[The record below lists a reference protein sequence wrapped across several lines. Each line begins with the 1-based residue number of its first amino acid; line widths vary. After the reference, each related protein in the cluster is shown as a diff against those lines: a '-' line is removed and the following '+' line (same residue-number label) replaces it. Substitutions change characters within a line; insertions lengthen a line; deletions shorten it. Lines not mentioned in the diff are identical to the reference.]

1 MYIKTTYD
9 QDFDDL
15 YMHLRSKYPQKLFD
29 ADGIGKQTDMSAFS
43 KSFFASSVTADASID
58 ANANVDDMSVI
69 AYETEINKPHLKLNS
84 YYILWKELKRLYGLE
99 AANNIIE
106 HQLTGDIYIHDA
118 HGIGAGKP
126 YSYYGECCII
136 VKIDDVIRF
145 LTFEEFYNFM
155 AEKSPVID
163 DGNDTFEIKTPDVL
177 VLDADNTWTPVYK
190 VLKHKSHT
198 DMVRIGTSCGKDAF
212 VTRDHPVITTTKVRP
227 AETVNTHDTLQD
239 CDLDY
244 DFIEQSQDKTK
255 LHNTFEYTTP
265 DLEKNVV
272 PQNILFVPKDVAR
285 TYLAFVFD
293 TFGRHTKTGTV
304 ILDNLSYGDLHKISE
319 LIRMLKSGIVEINMS
334 DNPNKKPYK
343 LTCRITDKMIITYST
358 ICRRAAQRG
367 NNNKRKSNWG
377 KHGAKVIKK
386 FFADAPEYVYDITTE
401 SGHFYCNGLI
411 QHNCFNYSTYDI
423 MLNGL
428 PMVKKIKSLPPKY
441 LYSFKSQLEQ
451 FVVIASN
458 STLGATG
465 LADLLVVMS
474 YYVKNILDTKSD
486 AHFYFRNE
494 EDCWSYIKENLV
506 SFVYT
511 INQPM
516 RANQSPFT
524 NVSVYDENFLQK
536 LHNDYIF
543 PDGSSPNI
551 EIVKKLQD
559 LYLSIMNEELER
571 TPVTFPVTTGCFS
584 VNEELDILDES
595 FLDFIARHVQK
606 WGFINIYAGKSS
618 TLSSCCFDGNQK
630 VLIKNSNGVIL
641 DTIKN
646 VVEGEY
652 DVYRRNLTVFHNGS
666 WVQAKP
672 IKVPNSNTMYKITT
686 ANNKELY
693 VTDNHIH
700 ATYNGDKATN
710 ELSTNDYILFN
721 NMALNAIPEK
731 DMKLTYNQGFLIG
744 LYAGDGSKYKRKDCE
759 SYSVTFSLNENKI
772 KHIDKISNALN
783 SWGIDKNININTYD
797 NLVSATVYSKE
808 LYDIISQYIHGD
820 YAQEKEFDLNILLQS
835 YDFRKGICDGWHC
848 ADGSNSN
855 RIYSTSKKLIE
866 TGEVIFNSIGIVT
879 TISSFDRTGDVEIN
893 GGVYSRNYPSL
904 CIRWYTPNNKRS
916 MKNIYKI
923 KNNSMYFKVQ
933 SIEKYD
939 YEGEYVYC
947 FEANNQEEPYFTLP
961 NGVITHNCRLRSE
974 QKSEYFNSFGSGSS
988 KIGSLGVCSIN
999 LPRIAVRSEGNEEKF
1014 FELLGYFVGVASKV
1028 NNAKRHII
1036 KKRINNGNEP
1046 LYTLGFMDI
1055 SRQYSTLG
1063 VNGAYEMLQVL
1074 GYDILTESG
1083 SEFFLK
1089 VIDFINNEN
1098 KKYEKQYNTP
1108 HNVEQVPAE
1117 NMSIKMVEKDK
1128 IMGYDLGCDL
1138 YSNQFIPLITNADML
1153 DRIKL
1158 QGMFDKHF
1166 SGGAIC
1172 HLNIDTRIDDI
1183 EQIKHLIRTCIKK
1196 GVVYFAINYV
1206 LQQCEDGHMTVGN
1219 REFCPICGKSIE
1231 NTYTRPV
1238 GFLTNVKNWHAVRR
1252 EKDFPNRQFY
1262 SSISTG
1268 GVLN

>member
-43 KSFFASSVTADASID
+43 KNFFASSVTADASID
-58 ANANVDDMSVI
+58 ANANVDDVSVI

-99 AANNIIE
+99 TANATIE

-155 AEKSPVID
+155 SEISPVID
-163 DGNDTFEIKTPDVL
+163 AGNDTFEIKTPNVL
-177 VLDADNTWTPVYK
+177 VLDEENTWTPVYK

-198 DMVRIGTSCGKDAF
+198 DMVRIGTSCGKDTM
-212 VTRDHPVITTTKVRP
+212 VTRDHPVITTTKVKN
-227 AETVNTHDTLQD
+227 AENINIHDILKD
-239 CDLDY
+239 CDLDF

-255 LHNTFEYTTP
+255 LHATFEYTTP

-272 PQNILFVPKDVAR
+272 PQNILFVSRDVVR

-293 TFGRHTKTGTV
+293 TFGRYTKTGTV
-304 ILDNLSYGDLHKISE
+304 VLDNLSYGDLHKISE

-334 DNPNKKPYK
+334 DHPNKKPYK

-358 ICRRAAQRG
+358 ICRKAAQRG
-367 NNNKRKSNWG
+367 NKNKRKSNWG
-377 KHGAKVIKK
+377 KHGTKVLKK
-386 FFADAPEYVYDITTE
+386 FFAESPEYVYDITTE

-543 PDGSSPNI
+543 PDGSSPDI

-618 TLSSCCFDGNQK
+618 TLSSC
-630 VLIKNSNGVIL
+630 
-641 DTIKN
+641 
-646 VVEGEY
+646 
-652 DVYRRNLTVFHNGS
+652 
-666 WVQAKP
+666 
-672 IKVPNSNTMYKITT
+672 
-686 ANNKELY
+686 
-693 VTDNHIH
+693 
-700 ATYNGDKATN
+700 
-710 ELSTNDYILFN
+710 
-721 NMALNAIPEK
+721 
-731 DMKLTYNQGFLIG
+731 
-744 LYAGDGSKYKRKDCE
+744 
-759 SYSVTFSLNENKI
+759 
-772 KHIDKISNALN
+772 
-783 SWGIDKNININTYD
+783 
-797 NLVSATVYSKE
+797 
-808 LYDIISQYIHGD
+808 
-820 YAQEKEFDLNILLQS
+820 
-835 YDFRKGICDGWHC
+835 
-848 ADGSNSN
+848 
-855 RIYSTSKKLIE
+855 
-866 TGEVIFNSIGIVT
+866 
-879 TISSFDRTGDVEIN
+879 
-893 GGVYSRNYPSL
+893 
-904 CIRWYTPNNKRS
+904 
-916 MKNIYKI
+916 
-923 KNNSMYFKVQ
+923 
-933 SIEKYD
+933 
-939 YEGEYVYC
+939 
-947 FEANNQEEPYFTLP
+947 
-961 NGVITHNCRLRSE
+961 CRLRSE

-1262 SSISTG
+1262 SSINTG